1 MFSFLKKIIYKLHTM
16 LVQKKSVILR
26 PHKHILIVDLFVCFL
41 YSFGTFDIVDGTYR
55 IVLYM
60 CYWKNFDNLTLVC
73 KPKLKTLLFVLSKNL
88 RLDKHILIKWTY
100 SRYGIYSLPQSLGLD
115 LLRWQVPVC
124 VFTCVQGLLIPQGL
138 DLGCYEQMVI
148 ITKAQKA
155 AAEDRGVLL

>member
-1 MFSFLKKIIYKLHTM
+1 M
-16 LVQKKSVILR
+16 LVQKKSVRLR

-100 SRYGIYSLPQSLGLD
+100 SRYGIYSLPQSLGFAP
-115 LLRWQVPVC
+115 VAGACVC
-124 VFTCVQGLLIPQGL
+124 VYMCPRPPHPTGPRPGLLWADGHNYQSTESSSRGQG
-138 DLGCYEQMVI
+138 
-148 ITKAQKA
+148 
-155 AAEDRGVLL
+155 GVALSHYVARLISATWTW